1 MRMERILV
9 PMTQRRGAFEALA
22 RALSLARRIPARVFV
37 LFVVEGDQPERPVV
51 PPLDETEDRRRAR
64 LMLERAQ
71 ADGVAV
77 DSFVAEG
84 AFEEE
89 VIRFAKENRIT
100 LLVAENAGAEQRVA
114 ERESQSLREIRH
126 RISCRV
132 EVVTPRPD
140 ET

>member
-1 MRMERILV
+1 
-9 PMTQRRGAFEALA
+9 MTPRRGAFEALA
-22 RALSLARRIPARVFV
+22 RALSLARRIPAGVFV
-37 LFVVEGDQPERPVV
+37 LFVVEDSHRERSEI
-51 PPLDETEDRRRAR
+51 PPMDATEDRRRVR
-64 LMLERAQ
+64 LMLERAR
-71 ADGVAV
+71 ANGVAV

-84 AFEEE
+84 AFEDE

-100 LLVAENAGAEQRVA
+100 LLVAENVGAEQRA
-114 ERESQSLREIRH
+114 TDRENQSLREIRH